1 MNRRIDI
8 IKRAAEVF
16 ARKGVA
22 QTSMED
28 IASAV
33 GIKREGVYYY
43 FKNRDVILLEIIL
56 PQSRSLLSGLERI
69 IEGDTGSPRDKLRA
83 VIEHHLEAYNPNY
96 LEMSITLR
104 ENLIIQNG
112 ARFGEFKEIWDRYD
126 RLLSDLIAAGQQSG
140 HFNKELNPRMTAFA
154 VLGMCNWVSR
164 WYRPGGRLTIA
175 DIANTFS
182 NFAIS
187 GTMPPD
193 AKLN

>member
-1 MNRRIDI
+1 MNRRLDI

-69 IEGDTGSPRDKLRA
+69 IDGSGSPHDKLRA
-83 VIEHHLEAYNPNY
+83 AIEHHLGAYNPNY

-104 ENLIIQNG
+104 ESLIVQNG
-112 ARFGEFKEIWDRYD
+112 ERFSELKEIWDRYD
-126 RLLSDLIAAGQQSG
+126 RLFSELIAAGQKSG
-140 HFNKELNPRMTAFA
+140 DFNAELNPRMVAFA

-164 WYRPGGRLTIA
+164 WYSPGGRLTIA
-175 DIANTFS
+175 DIARTFS
-182 NFAIS
+182 TFAIS
-187 GTMPPD
+187 GITPPGPSV
-193 AKLN
+193 N